1 MKTKRLFQWVMAA
14 ALVMCLP
21 LCMTSCNDDDIDNP
35 VTPPDQ
41 STEEPTDDAVDVTT
55 DKSYVLYGA
64 PSEGIGEAVC
74 RRLKGSE
81 TVPFLAEVYVIDPS
95 KSDELGIGIENW
107 KEMVRRTWYGDAAI
121 VLTQCSYRN
130 FYRFTVNY
138 VLAALALKAEM
149 NGEEL
154 DLGNYDSKHV
164 SAEREVLANA
174 VRNAYQMYRANHS
187 APGEVTEK
195 DWAHIDQW
203 PDEEQN
209 AIMLDAYGFCQ
220 GNELYVMN
228 AAVNKPDT
236 INGQIILPA
245 QPKTAYQW
253 GQKANAVAD
262 WINRQGKEDPEARAG
277 MENFRRAI
285 TRAEDGSISIEK
297 LMRAQQHEAILDYKY
312 PTPLDLRV
320 FTAYGAINI
329 KHQVYSAYQF
339 DASNSGNNIEYYQ
352 VRQQIT
358 VRNERIYNVPPKY
371 DFWWFRTDD
380 GKYNRGRGCWMAQIY
395 TKMKLEGKGTKRIMF
410 VSPTNKNGSTSGTT
424 TIGGSDGISLGGAG
438 GANFGEIPGLT
449 GGGTFNIS
457 YSHSWTWSKSTS
469 WSVSDIET
477 KCTWSDDNPE
487 VLWIHNGYEPRSE
500 EDTNNDKM
508 TTKPMLTSTCTTDEN
523 VIWKV
528 ENPQDT
534 YKLKAYFHVMAAIVK
549 MQGRKWKTHA
559 FDYIQNPFDIS
570 FVLNT
575 PDRYKYTWSNA
586 IYNYG
591 TAQGDSK
598 LSTDLRNYIDN
609 KYGSGAE
616 KDVDRCWG
624 ETFTT
629 SEATKNGSENARL
642 LFQTFKNR
650 VFADK
655 QAIKAASFGGQIEF
669 VLKPVDDADITES
682 FILDLDNIYTKDDN
696 VTEKVNGYD
705 LTFKVTKTDKEVELS
720 SVPEDFPG
728 QLVIPESISNDQ
740 LTMTGLGKN
749 CAAHNKGITSIVIP
763 PTVASISSYAFYYL
777 PNLIEVHIKATT
789 PPAMGEQVFKG
800 SYNKATLYVPK
811 GCKNAYAH
819 ASEWC
824 WFENIVEE

>member
-1 MKTKRLFQWVMAA
+1 
-14 ALVMCLP
+14 
-21 LCMTSCNDDDIDNP
+21 
-35 VTPPDQ
+35 
-41 STEEPTDDAVDVTT
+41 
-55 DKSYVLYGA
+55 
-64 PSEGIGEAVC
+64 
-74 RRLKGSE
+74 
-81 TVPFLAEVYVIDPS
+81 
-95 KSDELGIGIENW
+95 
-107 KEMVRRTWYGDAAI
+107 
-121 VLTQCSYRN
+121 
-130 FYRFTVNY
+130 
-138 VLAALALKAEM
+138 
-149 NGEEL
+149 
-154 DLGNYDSKHV
+154 
-164 SAEREVLANA
+164 
-174 VRNAYQMYRANHS
+174 
-187 APGEVTEK
+187 
-195 DWAHIDQW
+195 
-203 PDEEQN
+203 
-209 AIMLDAYGFCQ
+209 
-220 GNELYVMN
+220 
-228 AAVNKPDT
+228 
-236 INGQIILPA
+236 
-245 QPKTAYQW
+245 
-253 GQKANAVAD
+253 
-262 WINRQGKEDPEARAG
+262 
-277 MENFRRAI
+277 
-285 TRAEDGSISIEK
+285 
-297 LMRAQQHEAILDYKY
+297 MRAQQHEAILDYKY

-500 EDTNNDKM
+500 EDTNNDRM